1 MTQKQERDLRWAQG
15 ITAEALF
22 FSGLTL
28 VSNEIGTGIAVLKDP
43 KTGLLFKV
51 EVTPLN

>member
-1 MTQKQERDLRWAQG
+1 MTQAEDRDLRWAQG

-22 FSGLTL
+22 YSGLVLET
-28 VSNEIGTGIAVLKDP
+28 NATATGVIVLKDP
-43 KTGLLFKV
+43 KTGRRFKV